1 MKYRL
6 TTTNNSFNSLLDNV
20 SLEASQN
27 FYGETNNT
35 NSNNINN
42 NNNQSG
48 EDVKLKFNDYNEEE
62 KEEQDDNLNQQQQQQ
77 KQEPVHAM
85 FSSRT
90 YVKVNI

>member
-42 NNNQSG
+42 NNQSG

-62 KEEQDDNLNQQQQQQ
+62 KEEQDDNLNQQQQQ

>member
-1 MKYRL
+1 LKYRL

-42 NNNQSG
+42 NNQSG

-62 KEEQDDNLNQQQQQQ
+62 KEEQDDNLNQQQQQ